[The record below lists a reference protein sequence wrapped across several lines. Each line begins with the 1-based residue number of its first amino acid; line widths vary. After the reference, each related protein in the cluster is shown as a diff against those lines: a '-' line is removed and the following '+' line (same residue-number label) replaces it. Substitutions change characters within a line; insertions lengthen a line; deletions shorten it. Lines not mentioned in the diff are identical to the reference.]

1 MVRLGHFAIPVRDV
15 ARSREWY
22 VSNFGLEV
30 EIDVPER
37 KTVGLKD
44 DGDCTLFL
52 EQVAGDVVPSCK
64 FALEVADVEST
75 YRQLSARGVKFE
87 KAPQKLYW
95 GYGAELRD
103 PDGYLVSVWD
113 ERSMREKGSA

>member
-1 MVRLGHFAIPVRDV
+1 MVRLGHFAIPVRDL

-22 VSNFGLEV
+22 VSNFGFEV

-37 KTVGLKD
+37 RTVGLKD
-44 DGDCTLFL
+44 DGDQTLFL
-52 EQVAGDVVPSCK
+52 HETAEEIAPSCT
-64 FALEVADVEST
+64 FALEVADVEAKH
-75 YRQLSARGVKFE
+75 RELAAKGIEFE
-87 KAPQKLYW
+87 KTPQKLFW

-113 ERSMREKGSA
+113 ERSMREKGGS